1 MRSKFKLEIDVV
13 LDTDAAPSVIEVAR
27 LCYAGARA
35 TTVDK
40 QGATRTIPAEE
51 FIDGIEDALMELLK
65 RNPLLAN
72 ANVEVEGVSCRTD
85 SESLT
90 AGLVSETG
98 EPSEKTGSSPDRPFE
113 GR

>member
-1 MRSKFKLEIDVV
+1 MK
-13 LDTDAAPSVIEVAR
+13 
-27 LCYAGARA
+27 
-35 TTVDK
+35 
-40 QGATRTIPAEE
+40 
-51 FIDGIEDALMELLK
+51 LLK

-72 ANVEVEGVSCRTD
+72 ANVEGVSCRSD

-98 EPSEKTGSSPDRPFE
+98 DPSDETGSSPDRPFE